1 MAATPQFSHTSRIPA
16 SHGSLLSKNETLGLE
31 TLKHEAEVLFLQK
44 GILPSPILSSASP
57 QIMVHLLFVNLN
69 ICNFKQQGA
78 EPGTFGCI
86 PNQASGLSRVPKTP
100 TLDLV
105 MKEKLV
111 QNVPL

>member
-1 MAATPQFSHTSRIPA
+1 M
-16 SHGSLLSKNETLGLE
+16 K
-31 TLKHEAEVLFLQK
+31 LKCSLFLQK

-57 QIMVHLLFVNLN
+57 KRMVHLLFVNLN
-69 ICNFKQQGA
+69 ICNFKQQ
-78 EPGTFGCI
+78 PGTFGCI